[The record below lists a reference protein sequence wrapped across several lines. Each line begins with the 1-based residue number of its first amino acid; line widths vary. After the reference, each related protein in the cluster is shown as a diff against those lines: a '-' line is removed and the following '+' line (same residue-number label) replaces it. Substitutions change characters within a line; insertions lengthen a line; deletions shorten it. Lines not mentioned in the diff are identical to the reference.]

1 MHLLAAALML
11 AGFTVTETREPGG
24 SPNAEAIRQLLLAG
38 VNDRWDAI
46 GEVLLFYAARRD
58 HVARLIRPALEKGN
72 WVICDRFSDS
82 TLAYQGY
89 GRSLPLDRLVALQH
103 FALDDF
109 GPDLT
114 LILDLPVA
122 EGLARIAKRAGRA
135 DRFERLDQSFHER
148 LRAGF
153 LSIAAAE
160 PARCMVIDASGTVD
174 DVHAAIAA
182 AVGQRFGLEL
192 E

>member
-1 MHLLAAALML
+1 ML
-11 AGFTVTETREPGG
+11 AGCTVTETREPGG

>member
-1 MHLLAAALML
+1 
-11 AGFTVTETREPGG
+11 
-24 SPNAEAIRQLLLAG
+24 
-38 VNDRWDAI
+38 
-46 GEVLLFYAARRD
+46 
-58 HVARLIRPALEKGN
+58 
-72 WVICDRFSDS
+72 
-82 TLAYQGY
+82 
-89 GRSLPLDRLVALQH
+89 LPLDRLVALQH